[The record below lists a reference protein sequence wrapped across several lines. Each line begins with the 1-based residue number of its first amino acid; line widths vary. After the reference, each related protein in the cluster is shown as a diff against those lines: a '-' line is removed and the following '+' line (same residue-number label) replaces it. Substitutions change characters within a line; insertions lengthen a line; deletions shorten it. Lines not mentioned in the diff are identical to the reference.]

1 MSTAHRRDESGGDGD
16 ESGGDG
22 DGDGNGGD
30 GDGRQRITALPGS
43 IASVGI

>member
-16 ESGGDG
+16 ESGDG